1 MSAVDTFQQ
10 QPETEW
16 SPATSSVSVTPSDE
30 NELAYLTRGLYVG
43 VGGNVALKLRD
54 DSAAVVFV
62 GVAEGTILPLQVK
75 QVMATDTTATNII
88 ALW

>member
-1 MSAVDTFQQ
+1 MTAIDTFKT
-10 QPETEW
+10 PETEW
-16 SPATSSVSVTPSDE
+16 SPATSSASVTPNDST
-30 NELAYLTRGLYVG
+30 ELGFLTRALYVG
-43 VGGNVALKLRD
+43 VGGNVSVKLRD

-75 QVMATDTTATNII
+75 QVMATNTTATNII